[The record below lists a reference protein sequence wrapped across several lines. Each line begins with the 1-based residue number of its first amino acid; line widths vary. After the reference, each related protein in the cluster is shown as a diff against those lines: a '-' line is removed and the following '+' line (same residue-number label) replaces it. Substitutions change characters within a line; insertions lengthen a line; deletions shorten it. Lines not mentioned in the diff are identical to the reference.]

1 MAEWVHRT
9 FTQETGVTCHVKPSV
24 FFVYLFKKK
33 MFFHFSVAV
42 WLNLGSKTNWLGL
55 EKYDGLGSN
64 IHFDNI
70 KQNLFV
76 QLRMF

>member
-1 MAEWVHRT
+1 
-9 FTQETGVTCHVKPSV
+9 
-24 FFVYLFKKK
+24 